1 MVARST
7 DAATRSKCTHD
18 IHASICSIN
27 LKIINTRIWSGEK
40 HTIAQRYIEHLLGMH
55 TSTRVRCSWYESVC
69 DTSNGPSVTN
79 RCVASR
85 VRIVLSLKGSVKVEV
100 QV

>member
-1 MVARST
+1 M
-7 DAATRSKCTHD
+7 
-18 IHASICSIN
+18 
-27 LKIINTRIWSGEK
+27 
-40 HTIAQRYIEHLLGMH
+40 AQRYIEHLLGMH

-69 DTSNGPSVTN
+69 DTSNTSVTN

-85 VRIVLSLKGSVKVEV
+85 VRIVLSPRSVKAEV

>member
-1 MVARST
+1 MARST
-7 DAATRSKCTHD
+7 DAATRSVHMTYM
-18 IHASICSIN
+18 HASICSIN
-27 LKIINTRIWSGEK
+27 LRINTRIWSGEK

-85 VRIVLSLKGSVKVEV
+85 VRIVLSLKGSVKAEV